1 MIDLHAALR
10 KNFEFPDFRPG
21 QAAALEHV
29 LAGRDVLVVMPT
41 GSGKSLI
48 YQLAALVLPGTALIV
63 SPLIALM
70 KDQVD
75 GLARRGLRATFI
87 NSSLDSAEQSRR
99 LRGLAAGEYKMVL
112 VAPERLRSRIFQQ
125 ALAHA
130 SLSLLAVD
138 EAHCVSQW
146 GHDFR
151 PDYLHVA
158 EARRELQ
165 APVTLALTAT
175 ATPHVQNDILR
186 LLELPDAAR
195 LVAGFNRPNLS
206 FEVWPAAS
214 ADAKHKLLGEFL
226 RESFAPGREG
236 HGGGIIYAGTRRDS
250 EAVAAFVNDRLRIP
264 ARPYHAGL
272 DSATRSEVQDAFLSG
287 DLQVV
292 AATNAFGLGIDRPD
306 VRFVLHYAVPASL
319 EAYYQEAGRAGRDG
333 LPARAIL
340 LYAARDSFVHQHFI
354 ENDTP
359 TGRELRAVHTF
370 LCSPEAAQG
379 VSREALAAA
388 TGVGEVKLRVALE
401 QLEAAGALRRL
412 PDDGYDALRVDTAS
426 LPERALADLARQ
438 VEARRAHK
446 RKQLDIMLAYA
457 ETDDCRRETLLRHFG
472 DDAPAVAE
480 VEPCC
485 DRCAAR
491 AAAPEAEAPARPA
504 ETKAEFAALVV
515 LDTVRHLAWPIG
527 AERLAQ
533 VLKGSASK
541 ETANYAKARNFGKL
555 AILRLKAIK
564 DLIAELL
571 SGGYLKSAG
580 GTRPVLSLTPRG
592 DTALNGRQAI
602 PLGGVR
608 LGIPGAPAASRSPA
622 PFRGVPGATVQ
633 ESGRLLKTGQT
644 PEQIAATRG
653 LTLETIY
660 SHLAELIAEGQAD
673 INTVV
678 PAEIQAQVRAAI
690 AQVGSVQYLS
700 PLKAVL
706 PNAVSYGAIR
716 CVVAAHRRDQSGLPG
731 HASEAGEAP
740 AESAR
745 GEDDATP
752 GANNDSRVVNAILA
766 CVAALPGRLSRSTAA
781 KVLVAAQVDEALAY
795 AEHPMYGRL
804 AGYGRQ
810 EVTRY
815 VDTLLAAGRLGQ
827 DADGRLV
834 PAGRLAVGAEVPVQ
848 PTMAD
853 LPPDPPPAFDL
864 MPAGARERAAQVH
877 ALGEDRD
884 PQAIAH
890 LLAALEDPDG
900 NVRRLAA
907 SALGKLRAAEAVP
920 VLLRMLAA
928 ETLPQVRQ
936 YAVKALGRIGDARA
950 NTTLARIAADPAEK
964 DYVRAA
970 ARHALGQS

>member
-1 MIDLHAALR
+1 MTDLHAALR
-10 KNFEFPDFRPG
+10 QHFDFPEFRPG

-29 LAGRDVLVVMPT
+29 LAGRDTLVVMPT

-48 YQLAALVLPGTALIV
+48 YQLAALMLPGTALIV

-75 GLARRGLRATFI
+75 GLARRGLAATFI
-87 NSSLDSAEQSRR
+87 NSSLDSAEQTRR

-138 EAHCVSQW
+138 EAHCLSQW

-175 ATPHVQNDILR
+175 ATPHVQDDILR
-186 LLELPDAAR
+186 LLELPNAAR

-214 ADAKHKLLGEFL
+214 LDAKHKLLAGVV
-226 RESFAPGREG
+226 REMFPAGANGRN
-236 HGGGIIYAGTRRDS
+236 GGGIIYAGTRRDS
-250 EAVAAFVNDRLRIP
+250 EAVAAFVTDRLGVP

-287 DLQVV
+287 DLPVV

-333 LPARAIL
+333 LPARAVL

-370 LCSPEAAQG
+370 LSSPEAAQG
-379 VSREALAAA
+379 VSREALAGAM
-388 TGVGEVKLRVALE
+388 GVGEVKLRVALE

-412 PDDGYDALRVDTAS
+412 PDDGYDALRVEAAS

-446 RKQLDIMLAYA
+446 RKQLDIMLAFA
-457 ETDDCRRETLLRHFG
+457 ETDDCRRETLLQHFG

-491 AAAPEAEAPARPA
+491 DAAPEAEAPARPA

-527 AERLAQ
+527 ADRLAQ

-541 ETANYAKARNFGKL
+541 DTANYAKARNFGKL

-592 DTALNGRQAI
+592 DTALNGRHAI

-622 PFRGVPGATVQ
+622 RFRGAPGATVQ
-633 ESGRLLKTGQT
+633 ESGRLLKAGQT

-660 SHLAELIAEGQAD
+660 SHLADLIGEGQAD
-673 INTVV
+673 INAVV
-678 PAEIQAQVRAAI
+678 PADVQAQVRAAI

-706 PNAVSYGAIR
+706 PSAVSYGAIR
-716 CVVAAHRRDQSGLPG
+716 CVVADYRRGLSGPPKLG
-731 HASEAGEAP
+731 LGADEAAVDSKP
-740 AESAR
+740 V
-745 GEDDATP
+745 DAGVAVGTVS
-752 GANNDSRVVNAILA
+752 GRRVVNVILA
-766 CVAALPGRLSRSTAA
+766 CVAALSGRLSRSTAA
-781 KVLVAAQVDEALAY
+781 KVLVAALVDEALAY

-810 EVTRY
+810 TVTGY
-815 VDTLLAAGRLGQ
+815 VDALLAEGRIAQ
-827 DADGRLV
+827 DASGRLV
-834 PAGRLAVGAEVPVQ
+834 PVSPA
-848 PTMAD
+848 
-853 LPPDPPPAFDL
+853 PPAVPPADPLPSLDL
-864 MPAGARERAAQVH
+864 IPPSARARAAEVH
-877 ALGEDRD
+877 ALGKGRD
-884 PQAIAH
+884 
-890 LLAALEDPDG
+890 LAAVPKLIAALDDPDG

-907 SALGKLRAAEAVP
+907 SALGKLRAAEATPAIVQRLS
-920 VLLRMLAA
+920 V
-928 ETLPQVRQ
+928 ETMSQVRQ
-936 YAVKALGRIGDARA
+936 YLIVALGRIGDERA
-950 NTTLARIAADPAEK
+950 NPTLARIAADPAESN
-964 DYVRAA
+964 YVRAA
-970 ARHALGQS
+970 ARRALGGS